1 MQDHAMQSCLVTEDS
16 ETQPDCVVKS
26 MQVLKAFY
34 LKGNTFVAIK
44 RINVFEKVPLLLHF
58 FWFSWLTIG
67 SCL

>member
-1 MQDHAMQSCLVTEDS
+1 MQSCLVTEDS

-26 MQVLKAFY
+26 MQVMKAFY

-58 FWFSWLTIG
+58 FSSAG
-67 SCL
+67 